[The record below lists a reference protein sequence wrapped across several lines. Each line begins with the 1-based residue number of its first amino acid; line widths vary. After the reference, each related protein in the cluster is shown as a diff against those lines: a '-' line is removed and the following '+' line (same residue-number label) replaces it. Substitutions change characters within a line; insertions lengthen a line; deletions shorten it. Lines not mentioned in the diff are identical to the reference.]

1 MLSREQQD
9 PQVRRALVSH
19 FICFLAQLL
28 FLFMRPFAKNRL
40 DDLSLINWL
49 WTHSLARADGQQV
62 GNTQLVL
69 SPLVDIQMCSECSP
83 FWGVPTLRLSNH
95 YLLTNTQT
103 NLKTRGNG
111 ALFILWPRH
120 WISDLLLYI
129 ITAKSVENSSLK
141 LANIAFLPPYYSSDC
156 SFNNVWVVILCVP
169 GFRKQFGITE
179 VYFVVRNGPNVQAL
193 IFSCMSSYCL
203 GHEGGVQQK
212 TLPKTTE
219 RHPRS

>member
-1 MLSREQQD
+1 M
-9 PQVRRALVSH
+9 
-19 FICFLAQLL
+19 
-28 FLFMRPFAKNRL
+28 
-40 DDLSLINWL
+40 
-49 WTHSLARADGQQV
+49 
-62 GNTQLVL
+62 L

-83 FWGVPTLRLSNH
+83 FWGAPTLRLSNY

-120 WISDLLLYI
+120 WISDLLLSI
-129 ITAKSVENSSLK
+129 ITVISVENSSLK
-141 LANIAFLPPYYSSDC
+141 SANIAFLPPYYSSDC
-156 SFNNVWVVILCVP
+156 LGCYLVCSVFVLCE
-169 GFRKQFGITE
+169 QLGIAE

-193 IFSCMSSYCL
+193 ILLCTSSHYL
-203 GHEGGVQQK
+203 DHEGGVQQK